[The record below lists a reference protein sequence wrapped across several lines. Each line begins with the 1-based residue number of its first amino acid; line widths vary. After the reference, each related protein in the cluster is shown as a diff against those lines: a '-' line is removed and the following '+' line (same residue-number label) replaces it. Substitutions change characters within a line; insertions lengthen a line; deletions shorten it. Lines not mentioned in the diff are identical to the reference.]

1 MAEITFVYNGAVT
14 TLQCKINGKLRDIC
28 EKFCIKV
35 QTDIN
40 KLIFIYGGDILEL
53 ELAINQII
61 KQINQDNNKIKILVY
76 DKNSEFIGEKNERII
91 KSKDIICPKCGE
103 LCLINFHDYKIIL
116 NNCKNK
122 HENIIT
128 INEFDRTQ
136 NINENLIMCDIC
148 NNNNKGK
155 T

>member
-14 TLQCKINGKLRDIC
+14 TLQCKINDKLRDIC

-40 KLIFIYGGDILEL
+40 KLIFIYGGEILEL

-76 DKNSEFIGEKNERII
+76 DKFRI
-91 KSKDIICPKCGE
+91 
-103 LCLINFHDYKIIL
+103 H
-116 NNCKNK
+116 
-122 HENIIT
+122 
-128 INEFDRTQ
+128 R
-136 NINENLIMCDIC
+136 
-148 NNNNKGK
+148 
-155 T
+155 